1 MKNKWVFS
9 IIIAL
14 GILLFAN
21 SYYKLEYN
29 MSLAQ
34 YFLTDE
40 WLTSEERSFLATHG
54 DLIYGSDQNAPPL
67 RYVNEETGQY
77 EGLVID
83 YIAAL
88 SMELGVNIQTRP
100 MIWNDALE
108 AVEKG
113 ETDFCDMYASKERT
127 KRFLFTDP
135 IYYQRGAI
143 LVKRGD
149 LGIQKKEDLE
159 GKKVAAN
166 QGDYVQEFLGEQYQ
180 AVEVLATNDLRI
192 AITALEEGK
201 VQAVLGDESVLNYY
215 LTRENLSGDYV
226 ILDTYL
232 YERPAALGVDKN
244 NQEMVNI
251 LNKAI
256 YRLNK
261 QNTMERIYDKWFGGQ
276 PLITRG
282 NTQEKFLLIFKFT
295 LAVGLLSGLVLYYWN
310 RQLKREVT
318 RQTLALKQSHDDLE
332 RTFQEYKMAEKQ
344 MMQSRKMAA
353 VGQLAAGIAHEI
365 RTPLGIIRNTGYL
378 LKRKWA
384 EEEALKQLEIIDQSV
399 SRANGIIDNLL
410 NFSRISDNRIE
421 KVDLERFINGLW
433 RLNEK
438 AWDTQGINFVLICE
452 SPVLIDVY
460 SEGLKHVLLNLFSNG
475 VDAMAEGGLLEVQVI
490 AKTQSS
496 PCKLVIKDSGNG
508 MSEETLEQLYDPF
521 FTTKPIGKGTGLG
534 LYIVYN
540 EIQKMGAQILIE
552 SKLGEG
558 SQFTITLPDTQIFQT
573 SDGKPK
579 GEAL

>member
-1 MKNKWVFS
+1 MKKKWVFS
-9 IIIAL
+9 ILIAL
-14 GILLFAN
+14 GLMFFAN
-21 SYYKLEYN
+21 SYYQLEYN
-29 MSLAQ
+29 MDLAQ

-40 WLTSEERSFLATHG
+40 WLTADERQFLAAHG
-54 DLIYGSDQNAPPL
+54 DLIYGSDQNSPPL
-67 RYVNEETGQY
+67 RYVNEETEQY

-108 AVEKG
+108 AVESG
-113 ETDFCDMYASKERT
+113 DTDFCDMYASKDRA
-127 KRFLFTDP
+127 KRFLFSDP

-143 LVKRGD
+143 LIKRGNME
-149 LGIQKKEDLE
+149 IQTKEELE
-159 GKKVAAN
+159 GKIVAAN
-166 QGDYVQEFLGEQYQ
+166 HGDYVQEFLGEQYQ
-180 AVEVLATNDLRI
+180 SVEVLATPDLRI
-192 AITALEEGK
+192 AIRALEKGQ
-201 VQAVLGDESVLNYY
+201 VQAVLGDESVINYY
-215 LTRENLSGDYV
+215 VTRENLSSDYV

-232 YERPAALGVDKN
+232 YERAAVLGVEKD
-244 NQEMVNI
+244 NQEMLNI

-282 NTQEKFLLIFKFT
+282 NTQEKLLLIFKFT
-295 LAVGLLSGLVLYYWN
+295 LAVGLLSGLALYYWN

-318 RQTLALKQSHDDLE
+318 RQTLALKQSHDHLE
-332 RTFQEYKMAEKQ
+332 RTFQEYRLAEKQ

-353 VGQLAAGIAHEI
+353 IGQLAAGIAHEI

-378 LKRKWA
+378 LKRKGA
-384 EEEALKQLEIIDQSV
+384 DDQALKQLEIIDQSV

-410 NFSRISDNRIE
+410 NFSRISDNCLE
-421 KVDLERFINGLW
+421 KVDLERFISGLW

-438 AWDTQGINFVLICE
+438 AWETQGIDFVLVCE
-452 SPVLIDVY
+452 SPVLLEVY
-460 SEGLKHVLLNLFSNG
+460 SEGLKHVLLNLFSNA
-475 VDAMAEGGLLEVQVI
+475 VDAMADGGVLEVQI
-490 AKTQSS
+490 LAKTESS
-496 PCKLVIKDSGNG
+496 PCKLIIKDSGQG

-540 EIQKMGAQILIE
+540 EIQKMGAEIGIE
-552 SKLGEG
+552 SRLGEG
-558 SQFTITLPDTQIFQT
+558 SQFTITLPNAQIFQT
-573 SDGKPK
+573 PDGKPK